1 LDSSAALFA
10 LRHPH
15 YREVVSETV
24 IALRKIFAAI
34 IQRTMSAHEPGDISR
49 LLVAWNGGDEAALE
63 ELIPIV
69 YPELRRIA
77 RIHLARRASNDTL
90 ESAGLVNEAYLKLV
104 RSRGIQ
110 CDNRAHFFAVCAQ
123 MIRRILVDHA
133 RNRRYAKR
141 GGHLVH
147 IPLDDALLG
156 TRARGVDIL
165 ALDEALTSLA
175 KVDARKV
182 QVVEMRFFGGLSV
195 DETSKVLGVSPET
208 VMRDWNFARAWLVS
222 RLKD

>member
-1 LDSSAALFA
+1 M

-15 YREVVSETV
+15 YREVAFETGMP
-24 IALRKIFAAI
+24 LEKIFAAI
-34 IQRTMSAHEPGDISR
+34 IQPAMSAQEPGDISR
-49 LLVAWNGGDEAALE
+49 LLVAWNGGDERALE

-77 RIHLARRASNDTL
+77 RIHLARRASDDTL
-90 ESAGLVNEAYLKLV
+90 ESAALVNEAYLKLV
-104 RSRGIQ
+104 RSQGVP
-110 CDNRAHFFAVCAQ
+110 CHNRAHFFAVCAQ

-141 GGHLVH
+141 GGSLVH
-147 IPLDDALLG
+147 VPLDDALLG

-175 KVDARKV
+175 KVGSRKLR
-182 QVVEMRFFGGLSV
+182 VVEMWLLCFV
-195 DETSKVLGVSPET
+195 PTSPGHA
-208 VMRDWNFARAWLVS
+208 ARCS
-222 RLKD
+222 YRLRLRCYRRHRTPVT